1 MHLNSIGVLNIMSI
15 YRLTGAFRL
24 PVCSLLICGAV
35 VHGPRTSFAQTANS
49 FGERTQNAEPPSGT
63 FEFSEENQQQPQA
76 QEAAEDPGC
85 SVRRFSHE
93 TWAEASQFGHG
104 LKGVPR
110 TAVRPGNLKWEL
122 PILAATGVMIAKVD
136 RPADNRIQSKSLR
149 QTAGQWSNVGLGL
162 ELGLGALAYG
172 MGCGKHHS
180 YLRDTGFKTLAA
192 MGAAGTADLVL
203 KLAFDRQFP
212 YTPNSTGK
220 FWGGGR
226 SFPSGHSATSF
237 AFAAV
242 VAHRYPKNK
251 WVKWGAYALATGVSL
266 SRYPAKKHYPSDIL
280 IGATLG
286 YVTGTYLAE
295 H

>member
-1 MHLNSIGVLNIMSI
+1 MVISRI
-15 YRLTGAFRL
+15 TGAFRL
-24 PVCSLLICGAV
+24 LACSLLICAAV
-35 VHGPRTSFAQTANS
+35 VHGPRTSFAQTAYS
-49 FGERTQNAEPPSGT
+49 SGERTQNAETPSGALG
-63 FEFSEENQQQPQA
+63 FSEQAEENQQQTHA
-76 QEAAEDPGC
+76 QDAAKDPGC
-85 SVRRFSHE
+85 SIRGFSHE
-93 TWAEASQFGHG
+93 TWTEASQFGHG
-104 LKGVPR
+104 LKALPR
-110 TAVRPGNLKWEL
+110 SAVRPSNLKWEL

-136 RPADNRIQSKSLR
+136 RPADNRIQSMSLQ
-149 QTAGQWSNVGLGL
+149 QTAGRWSNIGLGL
-162 ELGLGALAYG
+162 EIGSAALAYG
-172 MGCGKHHS
+172 VGCGKHYS
-180 YLRDTGFKTLAA
+180 YLRNTGFKALAA
-192 MGAAGTADLVL
+192 MGAAGTIDLAL

-212 YTPNSTGK
+212 FKPGSTGK

-226 SFPSGHSATSF
+226 AFPSGHSATSF

-286 YVTGTYLAE
+286 YVTGTYLAK